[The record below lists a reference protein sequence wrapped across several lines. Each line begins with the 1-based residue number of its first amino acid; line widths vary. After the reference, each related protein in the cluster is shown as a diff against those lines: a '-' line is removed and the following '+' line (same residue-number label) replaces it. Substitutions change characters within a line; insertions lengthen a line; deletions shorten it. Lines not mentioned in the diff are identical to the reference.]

1 MNNNMGKS
9 KITAVFTNNI
19 RQYAMIIAL
28 LVIIF
33 LFQILTKGILLMP
46 QNVANLILQNGYVI
60 ILGIGMML
68 CILTGGNID
77 LSVGSVVAFTGA
89 IAGSLIIGMKMDVW
103 LAITITIIAGFAI
116 GAWQGFWI
124 AYVRV
129 PAFIA
134 TLAGMLIFRG
144 LTNAI
149 LHGLTLAPFPKGYLV
164 LTAGFVNDIFK
175 FPGLKLNI
183 TSLAAGVIIAFFY
196 IFSSI
201 RNRINKRKYKFEVT
215 SLPLFILQLVLM
227 CGVIML
233 FFYWLARYKG
243 MPTVLVLIGVLTV
256 AYTFFTNKT
265 IYGRY
270 IYAMGGNEKAARLSG
285 INTKKV
291 LFLVYLNMGVLATI
305 TGIVFSARLNAAS
318 PLAGNMFELDAIAAC
333 FIGGASASG
342 GVGTVIGAVIGAL
355 VMGVLNNGMSIMGV
369 GIEWQAVIKGM
380 VLLSAI
386 AFDVY
391 SKSRSKA

>member
-1 MNNNMGKS
+1 MRKS
-9 KITAVFTNNI
+9 NVVAAFTNNI

-28 LVIIF
+28 LVIVF

-77 LSVGSVVAFTGA
+77 LSVGSVVAFTAA

-103 LAITITIIAGFAI
+103 LAIVITIIAGFAI

-124 AYVRV
+124 AYVKV

-149 LHGLTLAPFPKGYLV
+149 LHGLTLAPFPQNYLV
-164 LTAGFVNDIFK
+164 LTAGFIKDIFK

-183 TSLAAGVIIAFFY
+183 TSLAAGVIIVFFY

-215 SLPLFILQLVLM
+215 SLSLFMIQLVLM
-227 CGVIML
+227 CSVIML

-265 IYGRY
+265 VFGRY

-285 INTKKV
+285 INTKMV
-291 LFLVYLNMGVLATI
+291 LFFVYLNMGVLATI

-333 FIGGASASG
+333 FIGGASAAG

-355 VMGVLNNGMSIMGV
+355 VMGVLNNGMSIIGV

-391 SKSRSKA
+391 SKSRSRA

>member
-1 MNNNMGKS
+1 MRKS
-9 KITAVFTNNI
+9 NVVAAFTNNI

-46 QNVANLILQNGYVI
+46 QNVANLVLQNGYVI

-77 LSVGSVVAFTGA
+77 LSVGSVVAVTGA
-89 IAGSLIIGMKMDVW
+89 IAGSLIIGMKMDVG
-103 LAITITIIAGFAI
+103 LAIVITLVAGFAI

-149 LHGLTLAPFPKGYLV
+149 LHGLTLAPFPQNYLV

-196 IFSSI
+196 IFSSV

-215 SLPLFILQLVLM
+215 SLLLFMLQLVLM

-243 MPTVLVLIGVLTV
+243 MPTVLLLIGVLVV

-265 IYGRY
+265 VFGRY

-291 LFLVYLNMGVLATI
+291 LFFVYMNMGVLATI

-318 PLAGNMFELDAIAAC
+318 PLAGQNMELDAIAAC
-333 FIGGASASG
+333 FIGGASAAG

-355 VMGVLNNGMSIMGV
+355 VMGVLNNGMSILGV
-369 GIEWQAVIKGM
+369 GIEWQMVIKGM

-391 SKSRSKA
+391 SKSRAKA

>member
-1 MNNNMGKS
+1 MRKS
-9 KITAVFTNNI
+9 NVVAAFTNNI

-28 LVIIF
+28 LVIVF

-77 LSVGSVVAFTGA
+77 LSVGSVVAFTAA

-103 LAITITIIAGFAI
+103 LAIVITIIAGFAI

-124 AYVRV
+124 AYVKV
-129 PAFIA
+129 PSFIA

-149 LHGLTLAPFPKGYLV
+149 LHGLTLAPFPQNYLV
-164 LTAGFVNDIFK
+164 LTAGFIKDIFK

-183 TSLAAGVIIAFFY
+183 TSLAAGVIIVFFY

-215 SLPLFILQLVLM
+215 SLSLFMIQLVLM
-227 CGVIML
+227 CSVIML

-265 IYGRY
+265 VFGRY

-285 INTKKV
+285 INTKMV
-291 LFLVYLNMGVLATI
+291 LFFVYLNMGVLATI

-318 PLAGNMFELDAIAAC
+318 PLAGQNMELDAIAAC
-333 FIGGASASG
+333 FIGGASAAG

-355 VMGVLNNGMSIMGV
+355 VMGVLNNGMSIIGV
-369 GIEWQAVIKGM
+369 GIEWQSVIKGM

-391 SKSRSKA
+391 SKSRSRA

>member
-1 MNNNMGKS
+1 MRKS
-9 KITAVFTNNI
+9 NVVAAFTNNI

-28 LVIIF
+28 LVIVF

-77 LSVGSVVAFTGA
+77 LSVGSVVAFTAA

-103 LAITITIIAGFAI
+103 LAIVITIIAGFAI

-124 AYVRV
+124 AYVKV

-149 LHGLTLAPFPKGYLV
+149 LHGLTLAPFPQNYLV
-164 LTAGFVNDIFK
+164 LTAGFIKDIFK

-183 TSLAAGVIIAFFY
+183 TSLAAGVIIVFFY

-215 SLPLFILQLVLM
+215 SLSLFMIQLVLM
-227 CGVIML
+227 CSVILL

-265 IYGRY
+265 VFGRY

-285 INTKKV
+285 INTKMV
-291 LFLVYLNMGVLATI
+291 LFFVYLNMGVLATI

-333 FIGGASASG
+333 FIGGASAAG

-355 VMGVLNNGMSIMGV
+355 VMGVLNNGMSIIGV

-391 SKSRSKA
+391 SKSRSRA

>member
-1 MNNNMGKS
+1 MRKS
-9 KITAVFTNNI
+9 NVVAAFTNNI
-19 RQYAMIIAL
+19 RQYFMIIAL
-28 LVIIF
+28 LVIVF

-77 LSVGSVVAFTGA
+77 LSVGSVVAVTGA
-89 IAGSLIIGMKMDVW
+89 IAGSLIIGMKMDVG
-103 LAITITIIAGFAI
+103 LAIVITLVAGFAI

-149 LHGLTLAPFPKGYLV
+149 LHGLTLAPFPQNYLV

-196 IFSSI
+196 IFSSV

-215 SLPLFILQLVLM
+215 SLLLFMLQLVLM

-265 IYGRY
+265 VYGRY

-291 LFLVYLNMGVLATI
+291 LFYVYLNMGVLATI

-318 PLAGNMFELDAIAAC
+318 PLAGQNMELDAIAAC
-333 FIGGASASG
+333 FIGGASAAG

-355 VMGVLNNGMSIMGV
+355 VMGVLNNGMSIIGV
-369 GIEWQAVIKGM
+369 GIEWQMVIKGM

-391 SKSRSKA
+391 SKSRARA

>member
-1 MNNNMGKS
+1 MRKS
-9 KITAVFTNNI
+9 NVVAAFTNNI

-28 LVIIF
+28 LVIVF

-77 LSVGSVVAFTGA
+77 LSVGSVVAFTAA

-103 LAITITIIAGFAI
+103 LAIVITIIAGFAI

-124 AYVRV
+124 AYIKV

-149 LHGLTLAPFPKGYLV
+149 LHGLTLAPFPQNYLV
-164 LTAGFVNDIFK
+164 LTAGFIKDIFK

-183 TSLAAGVIIAFFY
+183 TSLAAGVIIVFFY

-215 SLPLFILQLVLM
+215 SLSLFMIQLVLM
-227 CGVIML
+227 CSVIML

-265 IYGRY
+265 VFGRY

-285 INTKKV
+285 INTKMV
-291 LFLVYLNMGVLATI
+291 LFFVYLNMGVLATI

-333 FIGGASASG
+333 FIGGASAAG

-355 VMGVLNNGMSIMGV
+355 VMGVLNNGMSIIGV

>member
-1 MNNNMGKS
+1 MRKS
-9 KITAVFTNNI
+9 NVVAAFTNNI

-28 LVIIF
+28 LVIIL

-46 QNVANLILQNGYVI
+46 QNVANLVLQNGYVI

-103 LAITITIIAGFAI
+103 LAIVITIIAGFAI

-124 AYVRV
+124 AYIKV
-129 PAFIA
+129 PSFIA

-149 LHGLTLAPFPKGYLV
+149 LHGLTLAPFPQNYLV
-164 LTAGFVNDIFK
+164 LTAGFIKDIFK
-175 FPGLKLNI
+175 FPGLNLNV

-196 IFSSI
+196 ILSSI

-215 SLPLFILQLVLM
+215 SLSLFMIQLVLM

-265 IYGRY
+265 VFGRY

-291 LFLVYLNMGVLATI
+291 LFFVYLNMGVLATI

-333 FIGGASASG
+333 FIGGASAAG

-355 VMGVLNNGMSIMGV
+355 VMGVLNNGMSIIGV
-369 GIEWQAVIKGM
+369 GIEWQMVIKGM

>member
-1 MNNNMGKS
+1 MRKS
-9 KITAVFTNNI
+9 NVVAAFTNNI

-28 LVIIF
+28 LVIVF

-46 QNVANLILQNGYVI
+46 QNVANLVLQNGYVI

-103 LAITITIIAGFAI
+103 LAIVITIIAGFAI

-124 AYVRV
+124 AYVKV

-149 LHGLTLAPFPKGYLV
+149 LHGLTLAPFPQNYLV
-164 LTAGFVNDIFK
+164 LTAGFIKDIFK

-183 TSLAAGVIIAFFY
+183 TSLAAGVIIVFFY

-215 SLPLFILQLVLM
+215 SLSLFMIQLVLM
-227 CGVIML
+227 CSVIML

-265 IYGRY
+265 VFGRY

-285 INTKKV
+285 INTKMV
-291 LFLVYLNMGVLATI
+291 LFFVYLNMGVLATI

-333 FIGGASASG
+333 FIGGASAAG

-355 VMGVLNNGMSIMGV
+355 VMGVLNNGMSIIGV

-391 SKSRSKA
+391 SKSRSRA

>member
-1 MNNNMGKS
+1 MEKS
-9 KITAVFTNNI
+9 KIAALFKNNM

-77 LSVGSVVAFTGA
+77 LSVGSVVALTGA
-89 IAGSLIIGMKMDVW
+89 IAGSLIIGMKMEVW
-103 LAITITIIAGFAI
+103 LAIGITIIAGFAI

-149 LHGLTLAPFPKGYLV
+149 LRGLTLAPFPENYLV

-175 FPGLKLNI
+175 FPDLKLNV
-183 TSLAAGVIIAFFY
+183 TSLAVGVIIACFY

-201 RNRINKRKYKFEVT
+201 RNRINKKKYKFEVI
-215 SLPLFILQLVLM
+215 SLPIFIIQIIIM
-227 CGVIML
+227 CSVSML

-265 IYGRY
+265 VFGRY

-291 LFLVYLNMGVLATI
+291 LFLVYMNMAVLATI

-318 PLAGNMFELDAIAAC
+318 PLAGQNFELDAIAAC

-342 GVGTVIGAVIGAL
+342 GVGTVVGAVVGAL
-355 VMGVLNNGMSIMGV
+355 VMGVLNNGMSILGV
-369 GIEWQAVIKGM
+369 GIEWQMVIKGM
-380 VLLSAI
+380 VLLLAI

-391 SKSRSKA
+391 SKSRSRA

>member
-1 MNNNMGKS
+1 MDKS
-9 KITAVFTNNI
+9 KIGALFKNNI
-19 RQYAMIIAL
+19 RQYFMIIAL
-28 LVIIF
+28 LVIVF

-77 LSVGSVVAFTGA
+77 LSVGSVVALTGA

-103 LAITITIIAGFAI
+103 LAIVITIIAGFAI

-124 AYVRV
+124 AYVKV

-149 LHGLTLAPFPKGYLV
+149 LHGLTLAPFPQNYLV
-164 LTAGFVNDIFK
+164 LTAGFIKDIFK
-175 FPGLKLNI
+175 FPGLKLNV

-196 IFSSI
+196 IFSSV

-215 SLPLFILQLVLM
+215 SLSLFMIQLVLM

-265 IYGRY
+265 VFGRY

-285 INTKKV
+285 INTKMV
-291 LFLVYLNMGVLATI
+291 LFFVYLNMGVLATI

-333 FIGGASASG
+333 FIGGASAAG

-355 VMGVLNNGMSIMGV
+355 VMGVLNNGMSIIGV
-369 GIEWQAVIKGM
+369 GIEWQMVIKGM

-391 SKSRSKA
+391 SKSRAKA

>member
-1 MNNNMGKS
+1 MRKS
-9 KITAVFTNNI
+9 NVIAAFTNNI

-28 LVIIF
+28 LVIVF

-77 LSVGSVVAFTGA
+77 LSVGSVVAFTAA

-103 LAITITIIAGFAI
+103 LAIVITIIAGFAI

-124 AYVRV
+124 AYVKV

-149 LHGLTLAPFPKGYLV
+149 LHGLTLAPFPQNYLV
-164 LTAGFVNDIFK
+164 LTAGFIKDIFK

-183 TSLAAGVIIAFFY
+183 TSLAAGVIIVFFY

-215 SLPLFILQLVLM
+215 SLSLFMIQLVLM
-227 CGVIML
+227 CSVIML

-265 IYGRY
+265 VFGRY

-285 INTKKV
+285 INTKMV
-291 LFLVYLNMGVLATI
+291 LFFVYLNMGVLATI

-333 FIGGASASG
+333 FIGGASAAG

-355 VMGVLNNGMSIMGV
+355 VMGVLNNGMSIIGV

-391 SKSRSKA
+391 SKSRSRA

>member
-1 MNNNMGKS
+1 MEKS
-9 KITAVFTNNI
+9 KIAALFKNNM

-77 LSVGSVVAFTGA
+77 LSVGSVVALTGA
-89 IAGSLIIGMKMDVW
+89 IAGSLIIGMKMEVW
-103 LAITITIIAGFAI
+103 LAIGITIIAGFAI

-149 LHGLTLAPFPKGYLV
+149 LRGLTLAPFPENYLV

-175 FPGLKLNI
+175 FPDLKLNV
-183 TSLAAGVIIAFFY
+183 TSLAVGVIIACFY

-201 RNRINKRKYKFEVT
+201 RNRINKKKYKFEVI
-215 SLPLFILQLVLM
+215 SLPIFIIQIIIM
-227 CGVIML
+227 CSVSML

-265 IYGRY
+265 VFGRY

-291 LFLVYLNMGVLATI
+291 FFLVYMNMAVLATI

-318 PLAGNMFELDAIAAC
+318 PLAGQNFELDAIAAC

-342 GVGTVIGAVIGAL
+342 GVGTVVGAVVGAL
-355 VMGVLNNGMSIMGV
+355 VMGVLNNGMSILGV
-369 GIEWQAVIKGM
+369 GIEWQMVIKGM
-380 VLLSAI
+380 VLLLAI

-391 SKSRSKA
+391 SKSRSRA

>member
-1 MNNNMGKS
+1 MNKT
-9 KITAVFTNNI
+9 KIAALFKNNI
-19 RQYAMIIAL
+19 RQYAMLIAL

-46 QNVANLILQNGYVI
+46 QNVANLVLQNGYVI

-103 LAITITIIAGFAI
+103 LAITITMIAGFAI

-124 AYVRV
+124 AYIKV

-149 LHGLTLAPFPKGYLV
+149 LQGLTLAPFPENYLV

-175 FPGLKLNI
+175 SHNLGLNV
-183 TSLAAGVIIAFFY
+183 TSLVVGAIIACFY
-196 IFSSI
+196 IFFSI
-201 RNRINKRKYKFEVT
+201 RNRINKKKYKFEVV
-215 SLPLFILQLVLM
+215 SLSLFILQIVLI
-227 CGVIML
+227 CGVAML

-243 MPTVLVLIGVLTV
+243 MPTVLILIGVLII
-256 AYTFFTNKT
+256 AYTFFTDKMVF
-265 IYGRY
+265 GRY
-270 IYAMGGNEKAARLSG
+270 LYAMGGNEKAARLSG
-285 INTKKV
+285 INTKNV
-291 LFLVYLNMGVLATI
+291 LFFAYLNMGVLATI

-318 PLAGNMFELDAIAAC
+318 PLAGQNMELDAIAAC

-342 GVGTVIGAVIGAL
+342 GVGTVIGAVVGAL
-355 VMGVLNNGMSIMGV
+355 VMGVLNNGMSILSV
-369 GIEWQAVIKGM
+369 GIEWQMVIKGM
-380 VLLSAI
+380 VLMSAI

>member
-1 MNNNMGKS
+1 MGKS
-9 KITAVFTNNI
+9 KIAALFENNI
-19 RQYAMIIAL
+19 RRYAMIIAL

-60 ILGIGMML
+60 ILSIGMML

-77 LSVGSVVAFTGA
+77 LSVGSVVAFTSA
-89 IAGSLIIGMKMDVW
+89 IAGSLIIGMKMEVW
-103 LAITITIIAGFAI
+103 MAITITIITGFAI

-129 PAFIA
+129 PSFIA

-149 LHGLTLAPFPKGYLV
+149 LRGLTLAPFPENYLV
-164 LTAGFVNDIFK
+164 LTAGFVKDIFK
-175 FPGLKLNI
+175 FPDLKLNV
-183 TSLAAGVIIAFFY
+183 TSLAVGVIIVCFY

-201 RNRINKRKYKFEVT
+201 RNRINKKKYKFEVI
-215 SLPLFILQLVLM
+215 SLPIFILQIIM
-227 CGVIML
+227 ICGIIML

-243 MPTVLVLIGVLTV
+243 MPTVLILIGVLIV
-256 AYTFFTNKT
+256 GYTFFTDKT
-265 IYGRY
+265 IFGRY

-291 LFLVYLNMGVLATI
+291 LFFMYVNMGVLATL
-305 TGIVFSARLNAAS
+305 TGVVFSARLNAAS
-318 PLAGNMFELDAIAAC
+318 PLAGQMFELDAIAAC

-342 GVGTVIGAVIGAL
+342 GVGTVVGAVVGAL
-355 VMGVLNNGMSIMGV
+355 VMGVLNNGMSILSVGV
-369 GIEWQAVIKGM
+369 EWQMVIKGL

>member
-1 MNNNMGKS
+1 MDKS
-9 KITAVFTNNI
+9 KIGALFKNNI

-28 LVIIF
+28 LVIIL

-46 QNVANLILQNGYVI
+46 QNVANLVLQNGYVI

-103 LAITITIIAGFAI
+103 LAIVITIIAGFAI

-124 AYVRV
+124 AYIKV
-129 PAFIA
+129 PSFIA

-149 LHGLTLAPFPKGYLV
+149 LHGLTLAPFPQNYLV
-164 LTAGFVNDIFK
+164 LTAGFIKDIFK
-175 FPGLKLNI
+175 FPGLNLNV

-196 IFSSI
+196 IFSSV

-215 SLPLFILQLVLM
+215 SLSLFMIQLVLM

-265 IYGRY
+265 VFGRY

-285 INTKKV
+285 INTKMV
-291 LFLVYLNMGVLATI
+291 LFFVYLNMGVLATI

-333 FIGGASASG
+333 FIGGASAAG

-355 VMGVLNNGMSIMGV
+355 VMGVLNNGMSIIGV
-369 GIEWQAVIKGM
+369 GIEWQMVIKGM

-391 SKSRSKA
+391 SKSRSRA

>member
-1 MNNNMGKS
+1 
-9 KITAVFTNNI
+9 
-19 RQYAMIIAL
+19 
-28 LVIIF
+28 
-33 LFQILTKGILLMP
+33 
-46 QNVANLILQNGYVI
+46 
-60 ILGIGMML
+60 
-68 CILTGGNID
+68 
-77 LSVGSVVAFTGA
+77 
-89 IAGSLIIGMKMDVW
+89 MKMDVW
-103 LAITITIIAGFAI
+103 LAIVITIIAGFAI

-149 LHGLTLAPFPKGYLV
+149 LRGLTLAPFPQNYLV
-164 LTAGFVNDIFK
+164 LTAGFVKDIFK
-175 FPGLKLNI
+175 FPDLKLNV

-196 IFSSI
+196 IFSSV

-215 SLPLFILQLVLM
+215 SLPLFMLQIIMM

-265 IYGRY
+265 VFGRY

-291 LFLVYLNMGVLATI
+291 LFFVYMNMGVLATI

-318 PLAGNMFELDAIAAC
+318 PVAGNMFELDAIAAC
-333 FIGGASASG
+333 FIGGASAAG

-355 VMGVLNNGMSIMGV
+355 VMGVLNNGMSILGV

-391 SKSRSKA
+391 SKSRAKA